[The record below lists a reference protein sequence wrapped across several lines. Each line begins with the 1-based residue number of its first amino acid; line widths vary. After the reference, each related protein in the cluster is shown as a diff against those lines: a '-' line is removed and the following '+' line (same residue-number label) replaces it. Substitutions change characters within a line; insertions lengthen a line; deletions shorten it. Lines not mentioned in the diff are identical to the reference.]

1 MFGAVSKH
9 ILHQT
14 QIKWHRGTV
23 HIGQELIMS
32 VQAQRPDPPIKKIII
47 VYVVEDTH
55 AGKLFANLDYA
66 AVIAIVVP
74 HVIYKRCA
82 TIA

>member
-14 QIKWHRGTV
+14 QIKWHRGTI
-23 HIGQELIMS
+23 HIRQELIMS

-47 VYVVEDTH
+47 VYVMEHTY

-66 AVIAIVVP
+66 AVITIVVP